1 MSDPTPAQSPIWMGV
16 LVGVAILS
24 SFALA
29 CGMPFA
35 AIGALAALTLKQR
48 DALIL
53 AGIAWLTNQIIGFGF
68 LGYPYDLLTFAW
80 GAALGVSALAAV
92 AGGMLALR
100 AIGQKS
106 LAPLPIAFV
115 AAWAFQQVTVFLA
128 SLVLGSSETA
138 FAPAVL
144 WFIFW
149 TNGVAFT
156 ALVLVQVIGA
166 RIGMARPIA
175 ITSHQ
180 SVTA

>member
-1 MSDPTPAQSPIWMGV
+1 MSDATPAQSPIWMGI
-16 LVGVAILS
+16 LVAVAILS

-35 AIGALAALTLKQR
+35 AIGALAALTLGPR
-48 DALIL
+48 DALVL
-53 AGIAWLTNQIIGFGF
+53 AGIAWSTNQIIGFGF

-80 GAALGVSALAAV
+80 GAALGISALAAV
-92 AGGMLALR
+92 VGAVLALR
-100 AIGQKS
+100 PFGSGS
-106 LAPLPIAFV
+106 LALLPIAFI
-115 AAWAFQQVTVFLA
+115 AAWASQQGAVFLA
-128 SLVLGSSETA
+128 SLVLGASEIA

-149 TNGVAFT
+149 TNALAFT

-175 ITSHQ
+175 ITSQ
-180 SVTA
+180 RSVNA